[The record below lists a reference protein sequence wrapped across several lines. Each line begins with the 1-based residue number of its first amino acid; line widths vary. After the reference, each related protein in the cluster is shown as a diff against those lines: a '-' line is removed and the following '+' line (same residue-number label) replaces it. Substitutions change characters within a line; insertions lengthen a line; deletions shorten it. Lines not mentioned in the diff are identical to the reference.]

1 MMTFSCFVLSHL
13 ITMEWID
20 SHCHLDGF
28 LNKGVLPEI
37 LDRAQ
42 ASGVHQ
48 MIAIGTDLK
57 DWEINYNLASELP
70 DRIAYTLGL
79 HPCYVTEAWAKT
91 VDHLEAYFSRPILP
105 VALGEI
111 GLDYFHLPKDA
122 EATEA
127 LKAHQQSAFEVQLQ
141 IAKRQ
146 NCPIVIHSRN
156 AFEDTLSMIDASG
169 VDWEKVVVHCFSYSS
184 EQIKLLIQ
192 RGGRASFTGIIT
204 YKNAP
209 NVQKALIEQGVDNL
223 MIETDSPYL
232 TPEPYRGKKNE
243 PAYVANIGLK
253 CAELFGI
260 EPEALAEKLAENTRS
275 FFGLKCSD

>member
-1 MMTFSCFVLSHL
+1 MTFPYFVLSHL
-13 ITMEWID
+13 SNMEWID

-28 LNKGVLPEI
+28 LSKGVLHDV
-37 LDRAQ
+37 LDRAR
-42 ASGVHQ
+42 ALGVNQ

-57 DWEINYNLASELP
+57 DWEINYNLASELH
-70 DRIAYTLGL
+70 DRIAYTVGL
-79 HPCYVTEAWAKT
+79 HPCYVNEAWAKA
-91 VDHLEAYFSRPILP
+91 VEHLEEYFSRTTLP

-111 GLDYFHLPKDA
+111 GLDYFHLPKDM
-122 EATEA
+122 EANNA
-127 LKAHQQSAFEVQLQ
+127 SKVYQQSAFEVQLQ

-156 AFEDTLSMIDASG
+156 AFEDTISMIEASD

-184 EQIKLLIQ
+184 EQIKLLVQ

-209 NVQKALIEQGVDNL
+209 NIQKALIEQGVDKL

-243 PAYVANIGLK
+243 PGYVANIGLK

-260 EPEALAEKLAENTRS
+260 EPETLAEKLAENTRS
-275 FFGLKCSD
+275 FFGLNFPD